1 MKKLSILFFIVI
13 AFSSFTFGQFQS
25 NLNPNQGLIEGGLGL
40 LWIDGEP
47 HYSFRIAPEIGFSKI
62 GVGLDLRLELDKSG
76 SIRKENFNEASDYL
90 SIIRYVRYGSKKDP
104 VYARIGALDYATL
117 GHGSIMYLYN
127 NSPSYDARKIGLEL
141 DLNFD
146 KFGFE
151 SVYGTFGQKG
161 VFGLRGYVLPMQFT
175 QLASVPVIRNL
186 EIGATF
192 ATDFNEYAGVTSGI
206 IDPLSGKFKAIND
219 EGAVSVIGFDI
230 GLPVVRTSML
240 TWNLYFDYVKMLN
253 YGSGG
258 ALGTSLNFTGLGL
271 VNLQAKLERRFNG
284 DGYIPS
290 YFNSMY
296 EIERF
301 NYNPTT
307 AFVSSKVQTLKASA
321 SLGDGFFGELLV
333 SVLGYVNIIGS
344 YQRLDKHPDSGILH
358 LSTNVTPEDAP
369 YILRAGYD
377 KRYIKDEKDI
387 FTLDDRSYLYAE
399 VGYKPVSYLIVSM
412 VYHWTF
418 TPLRDK
424 DDNVI
429 EYLPQ
434 KKFEPRVS
442 FVYPLNF

>member
-1 MKKLSILFFIVI
+1 MKKIYLLFIVI
-13 AFSSFTFGQFQS
+13 FSLTSFTSGQFQS
-25 NLNPNQGLIEGGLGL
+25 NLNPNQGLLEGGLGL

-47 HYSFRIAPEIGFSKI
+47 HYSFRVAPEVAFANV
-62 GVGLDLRLELDKSG
+62 GVGLDLRLELTKSG
-76 SIRKENFNEASDYL
+76 SIRTENFNEASDYL

-161 VFGLRGYVLPMQFT
+161 VIGLRGYALPLQFT
-175 QLASVPVIRNL
+175 QLASMPVIRNL
-186 EIGATF
+186 EVGATF
-192 ATDFNEYAGVTSGI
+192 ATDFNEYAGVTSGT
-206 IDPLSGKFKAIND
+206 IDPLNGKFKSTTD
-219 EGAVSVIGFDI
+219 EGAVSIVGFDI
-230 GLPVVRTSML
+230 GLPIVRTSML
-240 TWNLYFDYVKMLN
+240 TWNLYFDYVNILS

-258 ALGTSLNFTGLGL
+258 ALGTSLNFSGLGL
-271 VNLQAKLERRFNG
+271 VNLSTKLERRFNG

-301 NYNPTT
+301 NYNPAT
-307 AFVSSKVQTLKASA
+307 ASVTSKVQTLKASA
-321 SLGDGFFGELLV
+321 SLGDGFFGELLL
-333 SVLGYVNIIGS
+333 SVLGYVKIIGS

-358 LSTNVTPEDAP
+358 LSTNISPEEASF
-369 YILRAGYD
+369 ILRAGYD

-399 VGYKPVSYLIVSM
+399 VGYKPVSYIIVSM

-424 DDNVI
+424 NDNII